1 MCFSPSFFD
10 IMPRLMMHMVDQIQ
24 ELDLMYLHQMWTY
37 ERFMS
42 TLNRYV
48 LKRAY
53 PKGSMIETY
62 TTKEA
67 VNCYT
72 RYILGWKADWPT
84 YPSA

>member
-1 MCFSPSFFD
+1 
-10 IMPRLMMHMVDQIQ
+10 
-24 ELDLMYLHQMWTY
+24 MWKY
-37 ERFMS
+37 EWFKL

-48 LKRAY
+48 LNCAY
-53 PKGSMIETY
+53 PEGSMNEAY